1 MKRLRLR
8 HLVLD
13 FNGTLACDGRLHR
26 GVVAK
31 LNSLR
36 RTLALEVLTG
46 DTFGTAG
53 PALRRA
59 GIPYTV
65 ISRGTDKAG
74 RVTTLGGA
82 GVVAIGNGRND
93 VAMFRVAAV
102 SICVLGPE
110 GASPEALAASDI
122 VVPSIAAALDLL
134 LKPTRLI
141 ASLRR

>member
-1 MKRLRLR
+1 MSASPRRRATPSPRSPVLDVLIPGMKRLRLR

-53 PALRRA
+53 PALRVLA
-59 GIPYTV
+59 IPFLYINFKIVRQDLESQT
-65 ISRGTDKAG
+65 ISNKY
-74 RVTTLGGA
+74 LKY
-82 GVVAIGNGRND
+82 
-93 VAMFRVAAV
+93 
-102 SICVLGPE
+102 
-110 GASPEALAASDI
+110 
-122 VVPSIAAALDLL
+122 LL
-134 LKPTRLI
+134 FLI
-141 ASLRR
+141 PFFYVYLF